1 MKKIFFCAGLVIF
14 TNLLH
19 AQTRVLFIGNSY
31 TAVNNLPQLTADC
44 ALSIGFAGMPMEVAS
59 STPGGTTFQMHT
71 TNASSQSLI
80 NQGNWDYVV
89 LQEQSQLPSFPDSQV
104 AAECFPFAAQL
115 NNQILAVDSCTE
127 TVFYMTWGRQNGD
140 AGNCAF
146 WPPVCTYEGMDSLLN
161 LRYRQMAIDNNA
173 ILSPVGAL
181 WNYIR
186 NTYPEINLY
195 SADGS
200 HPSLE
205 GSYAAACSMI
215 AVMLR
220 TDPYLITYS
229 STLDPVVAEKI
240 RLAAQAVVFNNLME
254 WHVGEY
260 DPAVLVNTFSNG
272 LALQIDNQSNSNWN
286 FSWDFGDGNSSTL
299 FAPTHTYNSA
309 GSYVLSYTATDACGR
324 TSQGDW
330 SIQISEIGIE
340 EIEKNYVVRSLENEF
355 VIDFNTIANNIHVY
369 DLNGRLQSSSIQNQS
384 FFSVAKSNAPRIIQF
399 TMNGITQRILL
410 GIE

>member
-1 MKKIFFCAGLVIF
+1 MKKLFFCAGLVCF
-14 TNLLH
+14 ANLLH
-19 AQTRVLFIGNSY
+19 AQTRVLFVGNSY

-71 TNASSQSLI
+71 TNTTSQSLI

-89 LQEQSQLPSFPDSQV
+89 LQEQSQLPSFPDGQV

-115 NNQILAVDSCTE
+115 NDQILAADSCTE

-140 AGNCAF
+140 ASNCAS

-161 LRYRQMAIDNNA
+161 LRYRQMAIENNA

-181 WNYIR
+181 WKYIR
-186 NTYPEINLY
+186 TTYPEINLY
-195 SADGS
+195 STDGS

-215 AVMLR
+215 AVILR
-220 TDPYLITYS
+220 TDPYLITYT

-240 RLAAQAVVFNNLME
+240 KLAAQEVVFNNLME

-260 DPAVLVNTFSNG
+260 DPAVLVNTVSNG
-272 LALQIDNQSNSNWN
+272 LTLQLDNQSVSSWN
-286 FSWDFGDGNSSTL
+286 FTWDFGDGSSSTD
-299 FAPTHTYNSA
+299 FSPQHTYANA
-309 GSYVLSYTATDACGR
+309 GVYSLSYVAIDACGR
-324 TSQGDW
+324 TSQGYW
-330 SIQISEIGIE
+330 EIQLLDNGVAEF
-340 EIEKNYVVRSLENEF
+340 EKKYVVRTLENEF
-355 VIDFNTIANNIHVY
+355 VIDFSSLASDVRIF
-369 DLNGRLQSSSIQNQS
+369 DLNGRLIQMSNNNHSS
-384 FFSVAKSNAPRIIQF
+384 FCVAKSNSPRVIQF
-399 TMNGITQRILL
+399 TMNGISHRILL
-410 GIE
+410 GIG

>member
-1 MKKIFFCAGLVIF
+1 MKKIFFSAGLVLIA
-14 TNLLH
+14 NLLH

-71 TNASSQSLI
+71 TNASSQALI
-80 NQGNWDYVV
+80 NEGNWDFVV

-104 AAECFPFAAQL
+104 ATECFPYAAQL
-115 NNQILAVDSCTE
+115 NNQIVSVDSCTE

-195 SADGS
+195 SSDGS

-240 RLAAQAVVFNNLME
+240 RLAAQTVVFNNLME

-260 DPAVLVNTFSNG
+260 DPAVLVNSTTNG
-272 LALQIDNQSNSNWN
+272 LTLSLENQSAQSWN
-286 FSWDFGDGNSSTL
+286 FTWDFGDGTSSTDFSPL
-299 FAPTHTYNSA
+299 HLYSSA
-309 GSYVLSYTATDACGR
+309 GNYVLSYSATDACGR
-324 TSQGDW
+324 TVQGSSD
-330 SIQISEIGIE
+330 IQIQENNLE
-340 EIEKNYVVRSLENEF
+340 EIKHEYLVRNLENGFE
-355 VIDFNTIANNIHVY
+355 VDFIFPATSVTVY
-369 DLNGRLQSSSIQNQS
+369 DLNGRILECSLQNQNTFFIEKSSSP
-384 FFSVAKSNAPRIIQF
+384 KIIQF
-399 TMNGITQRILL
+399 IMNGISYHILL
-410 GIE
+410 GVE

>member
-44 ALSIGFAGMPMEVAS
+44 ALSIGFAGMPIEVAS

-71 TNASSQSLI
+71 TNATSQNLI

-89 LQEQSQLPSFPDSQV
+89 LQEQSQLPSFPDGQV
-104 AAECFPFAAQL
+104 AAECFPFATQL

-140 AGNCAF
+140 ASNCAS

-161 LRYRQMAIDNNA
+161 IRYRQMAIDNHA

-181 WNYIR
+181 WKYIR
-186 NTYPEINLY
+186 TTYPEINLY

-220 TDPYLITYS
+220 TDPYLITYT

-240 RLAAQAVVFNNLME
+240 KLAAQEVVFNNLLE

-260 DPAVLVNTFSNG
+260 DPSVLISTTSNG
-272 LALQIDNQSNSNWN
+272 LNLQIENQSATGWN
-286 FSWDFGDGNSSTL
+286 FTWDFGDGSSSID
-299 FAPTHTYNSA
+299 FAAQHTYNSS
-309 GSYVLSYTATDACGR
+309 GSYVLSYSAIDACGR
-324 TSQGDW
+324 TAQGSFDIP
-330 SIQISEIGIE
+330 IQENNINEINRE
-340 EIEKNYVVRSLENEF
+340 YRVRNLENGFELEF
-355 VIDFNTIANNIHVY
+355 NFPVTSVTVY
-369 DLNGRLQSSSIQNQS
+369 DLNGRLMECSQKNQNTFFLEKSSSP
-384 FFSVAKSNAPRIIQF
+384 KIIQF
-399 TMNGITQRILL
+399 IMNGISHRILL
-410 GIE
+410 GVL

>member
-1 MKKIFFCAGLVIF
+1 MKKLFFCAGLVCF
-14 TNLLH
+14 ANLLH

-44 ALSIGFAGMPMEVAS
+44 ALSIGFAGFPLEIAS

-71 TNASSQSLI
+71 TNATSQSLI

-89 LQEQSQLPSFPDSQV
+89 LQEQSQLPSFPDAQV

-115 NNQILAVDSCTE
+115 NNQILSVDSCTE

-140 AGNCAF
+140 AGNCAS

-161 LRYRQMAIDNNA
+161 LRYRQMAIDNQA

-181 WNYIR
+181 WKYLR
-186 NTYPEINLY
+186 TTYPEINLY
-195 SADGS
+195 STDGS

-215 AVMLR
+215 AVMFR
-220 TDPYLITYS
+220 TDPYLITYT

-240 RLAAQAVVFNNLME
+240 KLAAQEVVFNNLME

-260 DPAVLVNTFSNG
+260 YPAVSISSSSNG
-272 LALQIDNQSNSNWN
+272 LNLQIENQSATIWN
-286 FSWDFGDGNSSTL
+286 FTWDFGDGNYSTD
-299 FAPTHTYNSA
+299 FSPQHTYTNTGVYS
-309 GSYVLSYTATDACGR
+309 LSYSAIDACGR
-324 TSQGDW
+324 TSQGYW
-330 SIQISEIGIE
+330 EIQILDNGISEF
-340 EIEKNYVVRSLENEF
+340 EKKYIVRNLENEY
-355 VIDFNTIANNIHVY
+355 VIDFSSLASDIRIF
-369 DLNGRLQSSSIQNQS
+369 DLNGRLIQMSTNKHSSFCITKSSS
-384 FFSVAKSNAPRIIQF
+384 PRIIQF
-399 TMNGITQRILL
+399 IMNGISHRILL
-410 GIE
+410 GI

>member
-1 MKKIFFCAGLVIF
+1 MKKLFFCAWLVIF

-19 AQTRVLFIGNSY
+19 SQTRVLFIGNSY

-71 TNASSQSLI
+71 TNASSQALI
-80 NQGNWDYVV
+80 NEGNWDYVV
-89 LQEQSQLPSFPDSQV
+89 LQEQSQLPSFPEGQV
-104 AAECFPFAAQL
+104 LTDCFPFAAQL

-140 AGNCAF
+140 AGNCAS

-161 LRYRQMAIDNNA
+161 LRYRQMAIANNA

-240 RLAAQAVVFNNLME
+240 KLAAQEVVFNNSME

-260 DPAVLVNTFSNG
+260 DPAVSISTSSNG
-272 LALQIDNQSNSNWN
+272 LNLQIENQSAAGWN
-286 FSWDFGDGNSSTL
+286 FTWDFGDGSSSTNFAAEHVYNSS
-299 FAPTHTYNSA
+299 
-309 GSYVLSYTATDACGR
+309 GSYVLSYSAIDACGR
-324 TSQGDW
+324 TAQGSFD
-330 SIQISEIGIE
+330 IQMQENNIE
-340 EIEKNYVVRSLENEF
+340 EIKCEYRVRNLENGFEL
-355 VIDFNTIANNIHVY
+355 DFNFPVSSVTVY
-369 DLNGRLQSSSIQNQS
+369 DLSGRLIDYSQKNQNTFFIEESSSP
-384 FFSVAKSNAPRIIQF
+384 KIIHF
-399 TMNGITQRILL
+399 IMNDIGHRILL

>member
-1 MKKIFFCAGLVIF
+1 MKKIVFCAGLVIF
-14 TNLLH
+14 TNLSY

-44 ALSIGFAGMPMEVAS
+44 ALSIGFAGMPVEVAS

-71 TNASSQSLI
+71 NNATTQSLI

-104 AAECFPFAAQL
+104 ATDCFPFAAQL
-115 NNQILAVDSCTE
+115 NNQILSVDSCTE

-140 AGNCAF
+140 ASNCAS

-161 LRYRQMAIDNNA
+161 LRYRQMAIANNA

-229 STLDPVVAEKI
+229 SALDPVVAEKI
-240 RLAAQAVVFNNLME
+240 KLAAQEVVFNNLME

-260 DPAVLVNTFSNG
+260 DPTVSISTSSNG
-272 LALQIDNQSNSNWN
+272 LNLQIENQSATGWS
-286 FSWDFGDGNSSTL
+286 FTWDFGDGSSSTDFAAQHVYNSS
-299 FAPTHTYNSA
+299 
-309 GSYVLSYTATDACGR
+309 GSYVLSYSAIDACGR
-324 TSQGDW
+324 TAQDSFD
-330 SIQISEIGIE
+330 IQMQENNIE
-340 EIEKNYVVRSLENEF
+340 EINREYRVRNLESGF
-355 VIDFNTIANNIHVY
+355 ALDFNFPVTKVSVY
-369 DLNGRLQSSSIQNQS
+369 DLNGRLIEYSTENVNTFFLKKSSSP
-384 FFSVAKSNAPRIIQF
+384 KIIQF
-399 TMNGITQRILL
+399 IMNGISHRIIL
-410 GIE
+410 GVL

>member
-44 ALSIGFAGMPMEVAS
+44 ALSIGFAGMPLEVAS

-71 TNASSQSLI
+71 TNATSQNLI

-89 LQEQSQLPSFPDSQV
+89 LQEQSQLPSFPDGQV
-104 AAECFPFAAQL
+104 AAECFPFATQL

-140 AGNCAF
+140 ASNCAS

-161 LRYRQMAIDNNA
+161 LRYRQMAIDNQA

-181 WNYIR
+181 WKYIR
-186 NTYPEINLY
+186 TNYPEINLY
-195 SADGS
+195 AADGS

-205 GSYAAACSMI
+205 GTYAAACSMVSVI
-215 AVMLR
+215 FR
-220 TDPYLITYS
+220 TDPTLITYS
-229 STLDPVVAEKI
+229 TTLDPVVAEKI
-240 RLAAQAVVFNNLME
+240 RLAAQAVVFNNFAE

-260 DPAVLVNTFSNG
+260 DPEVLVNTTSNG
-272 LALQIDNQSNSNWN
+272 LTLQLDNQSVSSWN
-286 FSWDFGDGNSSTL
+286 FTWDFGDGNYSTD
-299 FAPTHTYNSA
+299 FSPQHTYTNTGVYS
-309 GSYVLSYTATDACGR
+309 LSYSAIDACGR
-324 TSQGDW
+324 TSQGYW
-330 SIQISEIGIE
+330 EIQILDNGISEF
-340 EIEKNYVVRSLENEF
+340 EKKYVVRNLENEY
-355 VIDFNTIANNIHVY
+355 VIDFSSLTSDIRIF
-369 DLNGRLQSSSIQNQS
+369 DLNGRLIQMSTNKHSSFCIT
-384 FFSVAKSNAPRIIQF
+384 KSNSPRIIQF
-399 TMNGITQRILL
+399 IMNGISHRILL
-410 GIE
+410 GV

>member
-1 MKKIFFCAGLVIF
+1 MKKLFFCAGLVIF

-59 STPGGTTFQMHT
+59 STPGGTTFQTHT

-104 AAECFPFAAQL
+104 ATDCFPFAAQL
-115 NNQILAVDSCTE
+115 NDQILSVDSCTE

-140 AGNCAF
+140 SGNCAF

-161 LRYRQMAIDNNA
+161 LRYRQMAIANDA

-220 TDPYLITYS
+220 TDPYLITYT

-240 RLAAQAVVFNNLME
+240 KLAAQAVVFNNLME

-260 DPAVLVNTFSNG
+260 DPAVLISTSSNG
-272 LALQIDNQSNSNWN
+272 LNLQIENQSATGWN
-286 FSWDFGDGNSSTL
+286 FTWDFGDGSSSND
-299 FAPTHTYNSA
+299 FAAQHAYNSA
-309 GSYVLSYTATDACGR
+309 GNYVLSYSAIDACGR
-324 TSQGDW
+324 AAQGFFDIP
-330 SIQISEIGIE
+330 IQENNISEI
-340 EIEKNYVVRSLENEF
+340 NRVYSVRNLENGFEL
-355 VIDFNTIANNIHVY
+355 DFNFPVTKVSVY
-369 DLNGRLQSSSIQNQS
+369 DLNGRLLEYSTENLNTFFLEKSSSP
-384 FFSVAKSNAPRIIQF
+384 KIIQF
-399 TMNGITQRILL
+399 IMNGISHRILL
-410 GIE
+410 GVL

>member
-1 MKKIFFCAGLVIF
+1 MKKLFFCAGLVVF
-14 TNLLH
+14 ANLLH

-44 ALSIGFAGMPMEVAS
+44 ALSIGFAGMPLEVAS

-71 TNASSQSLI
+71 TNATSQNLI

-89 LQEQSQLPSFPDSQV
+89 LQEQSQLPSFPDGQV
-104 AAECFPFAAQL
+104 AAECFPFATQL

-140 AGNCAF
+140 ASNCAS

-161 LRYRQMAIDNNA
+161 LRYRQMAIDNQA

-181 WNYIR
+181 WKYIR
-186 NTYPEINLY
+186 TTYPEINLY

-240 RLAAQAVVFNNLME
+240 KLAAQEVVFNNLLE

-260 DPAVLVNTFSNG
+260 DPAVSISSSSNG
-272 LALQIDNQSNSNWN
+272 LNLQIENLSATGWN
-286 FSWDFGDGNSSTL
+286 FTWDFGDGSSSTDFAAQHVYNSS
-299 FAPTHTYNSA
+299 
-309 GSYVLSYTATDACGR
+309 GSYVLSYSAIDACGR
-324 TSQGDW
+324 TAQDSFD
-330 SIQISEIGIE
+330 IQMQENNIE
-340 EIEKNYVVRSLENEF
+340 EINREYRVRNLESGF
-355 VIDFNTIANNIHVY
+355 ALDFNFPVTKVSVY
-369 DLNGRLQSSSIQNQS
+369 DLNGRLIEYSTENVNTFFLKKSSSP
-384 FFSVAKSNAPRIIQF
+384 KIIQF
-399 TMNGITQRILL
+399 IMNGISHRIIL
-410 GIE
+410 GVL

>member
-1 MKKIFFCAGLVIF
+1 MKKIFFCAGLVF
-14 TNLLH
+14 FANLLH
-19 AQTRVLFIGNSY
+19 SQTRVLFIGNSY

-71 TNASSQSLI
+71 TNANSQALI
-80 NQGNWDYVV
+80 NEGNWDYVV

-104 AAECFPFAAQL
+104 TSDCFPFAAQL
-115 NNQILAVDSCTE
+115 NNQILSIDSCTE

-186 NTYPEINLY
+186 NNYPEINLY

-240 RLAAQAVVFNNLME
+240 KLAAQTVVFNNLME

-260 DPAVLVNTFSNG
+260 DPTVFINTSSDG
-272 LALQIDNQSNSNWN
+272 LNFLIENQSASSWN
-286 FSWDFGDGNSSTL
+286 FTWDFGDGTNSTDFSTEHL
-299 FAPTHTYNSA
+299 YNSP
-309 GSYVLSYTATDACGR
+309 GIYGISYSATDACGR
-324 TSQGDW
+324 STQGGW
-330 SIQISEIGIE
+330 EILIQENNIE
-340 EIEKNYVVRSLENEF
+340 QFEKEYVIRSLENEF
-355 VIDFNTIANNIHVY
+355 VIDFNSVATDINIY
-369 DLNGRLQSSSIQNQS
+369 DLNGRTITSSSKNYSS
-384 FFSVAKSNAPRIIQF
+384 FSIPKFTSPRIIRF
-399 TMNGITQRILL
+399 TMNGLSQSVLL
-410 GIE
+410 SNE

>member
-1 MKKIFFCAGLVIF
+1 MKKLFFCAGLVIF
-14 TNLLH
+14 ANLLH

-71 TNASSQSLI
+71 TNATSQSLI

-89 LQEQSQLPSFPDSQV
+89 LQEQSQLPSFPDAQV
-104 AAECFPFAAQL
+104 AAECFPFATQL
-115 NNQILAVDSCTE
+115 NNQILSVDSCTE

-140 AGNCAF
+140 ASNCAS

-161 LRYRQMAIDNNA
+161 LRYRQMAIDNQA

-181 WNYIR
+181 WKYIR
-186 NTYPEINLY
+186 TTYPEINLY

-240 RLAAQAVVFNNLME
+240 KLAAQEVVFNNLLE

-260 DPAVLVNTFSNG
+260 DPAVSISTSSNG
-272 LALQIDNQSNSNWN
+272 LNLQIENQSATGWN
-286 FSWDFGDGNSSTL
+286 FTWDFGDGSSSNDFTAQHVYNSS
-299 FAPTHTYNSA
+299 
-309 GSYVLSYTATDACGR
+309 GSYVLSYSAIDACGR
-324 TSQGDW
+324 TTQGSFDIP
-330 SIQISEIGIE
+330 IQENNINEINRE
-340 EIEKNYVVRSLENEF
+340 YRVRNLENGFEL
-355 VIDFNTIANNIHVY
+355 DFNFPVTSVNVY
-369 DLNGRLQSSSIQNQS
+369 DLNGRLMECSQKNHNTFFLEKSSSP
-384 FFSVAKSNAPRIIQF
+384 KIIQF
-399 TMNGITQRILL
+399 IMNGISHRILL
-410 GIE
+410 GVL

>member
-1 MKKIFFCAGLVIF
+1 MKKIVFCAGLVIF

-71 TNASSQSLI
+71 TNATTQSLI

-89 LQEQSQLPSFPDSQV
+89 LQEQSQLPSFPDAQV
-104 AAECFPFAAQL
+104 AVECFPFATQL
-115 NNQILAVDSCTE
+115 NNQILSVDSCTE

-140 AGNCAF
+140 AGNCAS

-161 LRYRQMAIDNNA
+161 LRYRQMAIDNQA

-181 WNYIR
+181 WKYIR
-186 NTYPEINLY
+186 TTYPEINLY
-195 SADGS
+195 STDGS

-220 TDPYLITYS
+220 TDPYLITYT

-240 RLAAQAVVFNNLME
+240 KLAAQEVVFNYLLE

-260 DPAVLVNTFSNG
+260 DPEVVVNTTTND
-272 LALQIDNQSNSNWN
+272 LTLQLDNQSVSSWN
-286 FSWDFGDGNSSTL
+286 FTWDFGDGNSSTD
-299 FAPTHTYNSA
+299 FSPQHTYNSA
-309 GSYVLSYTATDACGR
+309 GVYSLSYSAIDACGR
-324 TSQGDW
+324 TSQGYWEIPILDNG
-330 SIQISEIGIE
+330 ISEL
-340 EIEKNYVVRSLENEF
+340 EKKYVVRNLENEF
-355 VIDFNTIANNIHVY
+355 AIDFSSFASDIQVY
-369 DLNGRLQSSSIQNQS
+369 DLTGRLLSASLQNHS
-384 FFSVAKSNAPRIIQF
+384 TFYVKKSGTPQIIQF
-399 TMNGITQRILL
+399 KMNGITNHFLL
-410 GIE
+410 GLE

>member
-1 MKKIFFCAGLVIF
+1 MKKLFFCAGLVIF
-14 TNLLH
+14 ANLLH

-71 TNASSQSLI
+71 TNATSQSLI

-89 LQEQSQLPSFPDSQV
+89 LQEQSQLPSFPDAQV

-115 NNQILAVDSCTE
+115 NNQILSVDSCTE

-140 AGNCAF
+140 AGNCAS

-161 LRYRQMAIDNNA
+161 LRYRQMAIDNQA

-181 WNYIR
+181 WKYIR
-186 NTYPEINLY
+186 TTYPEINLY
-195 SADGS
+195 STDGS

-220 TDPYLITYS
+220 TDPYLITYT

-240 RLAAQAVVFNNLME
+240 KLAAQEVVFNNLME

-260 DPAVLVNTFSNG
+260 DPAVSISSSSNG
-272 LALQIDNQSNSNWN
+272 LNLQIENQSATVWN
-286 FSWDFGDGNSSTL
+286 FTWDFGDGNYSTD
-299 FAPTHTYNSA
+299 FSPQHTYTNA
-309 GSYVLSYTATDACGR
+309 GVYSLSYSAIDACGR
-324 TSQGDW
+324 TSQGYW
-330 SIQISEIGIE
+330 EIQILDNGISEF
-340 EIEKNYVVRSLENEF
+340 EKKYIVRNLENEY
-355 VIDFNTIANNIHVY
+355 VINFSSLASDIRIF
-369 DLNGRLQSSSIQNQS
+369 DLNGRLIQMSTNKHSSFCITKSSS
-384 FFSVAKSNAPRIIQF
+384 PRIIQF
-399 TMNGITQRILL
+399 IMNGISHRILL
-410 GIE
+410 GI